1 MKWITR
7 EHIKVD
13 RVACPWLIRKFVDP
27 QAEFIFVPSHQVRH
41 VVEMQGAIPF
51 DAPNVEL
58 SHRGDHCSFD
68 AIIAKYGL
76 TDPALLALAK
86 IVRGADTKAL
96 DLTPESAGLRAIAFG
111 FGLLLDDD
119 QEILARELPVYDALY
134 AWCQRQV
141 AAARG

>member
-27 QAEFIFVPSHQVRH
+27 QAEFIFAPADQVAH
-41 VVEMQGAIPF
+41 IIATQGAIPF

-58 SHRGDHCSFD
+58 GHRGDRCSFD

-76 TDPALLALAK
+76 ADPALLALAK

-96 DLTPESAGLRAIAFG
+96 DLTPESPGLRAIAFG

-119 QEILARELPVYDALY
+119 HEILARELPLYDALY
-134 AWCQRQV
+134 AWCQQQV
-141 AAARG
+141 AAPGS